1 MIAQFLFYFRH
12 SLNDLRVN
20 GQRTFFALLCIA
32 AGVAAIVSL
41 QTVAVMIGDTLA
53 GNLQATNR
61 GDIRIEL
68 PVAFGD
74 NENQDLLEQGETD
87 GVLQSDTQ
95 SIFGV
100 SNVTYSISLSGVEQI
115 QAWLDENYPDQV
127 ELTYPLVVAGPFEI
141 LTSNGIG
148 TAINAPESGEE
159 ATSVTPLLI
168 NPQLYPFY
176 AEVRSLDGTLLSDLI
191 QSPTDIVVDEHVAE
205 TLGVAVGDT
214 LRVNGANAD
223 FTLRGIVPTS
233 AEVTDPA
240 TGIFLALFGFYY
252 LDSSAIQYFDTQGDI
267 TTLYLRLQDTSRV
280 TEINNALIQRF
291 PYFDTR
297 NTEDLRD
304 MNEELVKQLNQLVTI
319 MGLVSLLIGSIGIVN
334 TMQVIV
340 RRRTIEIA
348 VLKTM
353 GLQGNQVTI
362 LFLVEAFIMGIIG
375 SLLGIVLGWATTFV
389 IKSVA
394 ETIISQEL
402 PFRIALMPA
411 LNGLGV
417 GVLVT
422 TIFGFLPTLSAGQV
436 RPGIVLRPNDQIVP
450 RAGCIET
457 IGALVLIVSALAMVA
472 QTILGNFLLAFGV
485 VFGAFMAAGII
496 YVLLLFLIWLIGRFV
511 PSMGIVDLKI
521 SLRQMLAARQRGAS
535 TLLAL
540 VVGVFSLSLI
550 TLFAE
555 TINNALNISLGASGD
570 VIVTTISEPTLQQ
583 VETTLNSLEGVTDYQ
598 TIRGFNGTLV
608 TVEQDG
614 TTYTLADIRQR
625 IDDATAAEQAQAVAF
640 GAPEDFEFSEAIL
653 ASFGAINA
661 FELDAMPE
669 ETLVAGRLPTAAD
682 AGHPVLVVRDS
693 DDIRAIGLQ
702 VGDFVTFEFT
712 AASPIAG
719 LGGGGEM
726 QTVTFEV
733 IGIVSNSLTVGLA
746 NSNVFTVVETLP
758 EDLTANSTQIYVYID
773 DEHIPQLRRELA
785 DIPGTFALETDVINK
800 LITSFIST
808 FTAFP
813 TMVAILGLIVGGVV
827 IANSVALAT
836 MERRREIA
844 VMKSI
849 GLQRERVLGMLL
861 LESGIMGL
869 IGGLIG
875 VGIGLVGL
883 VILSSGL
890 GGAQV
895 VPYGTAMLLMLLCIL
910 VALIATITSAWN
922 ASGEKPLNVLRYE

>member
-1 MIAQFLFYFRH
+1 MFAQFLFYFRH

-61 GDIRIEL
+61 GDIRVEL
-68 PVAFGD
+68 PFSFG
-74 NENQDLLEQGETD
+74 NEDSQTLLEQGETD

-95 SIFGV
+95 NVFGV
-100 SNVTYSISLSGVEQI
+100 SNTTYSISPSGVEQI
-115 QAWLDENYPDQV
+115 QAWLDENYPDQA
-127 ELTYPLVVAGPFEI
+127 ELTYPLAVADPFAI
-141 LTSNGIG
+141 LTGNGAG
-148 TAINAPESGEE
+148 TAINAPASGEE
-159 ATSVTPLLI
+159 ASSVTPLLI

-176 AEVRSLDGTLLSDLI
+176 SEVRSLDGTLLSELI
-191 QSPTDIVVDEHVAE
+191 QSPTDIVIDEHVAE

-214 LRVNGANAD
+214 LRISGANAD

-252 LDSSAIQYFDTQGDI
+252 LDSSAIQYFDTPGDI
-267 TTLYLRLQDTSRV
+267 TTVYMRLQDPSRV

-291 PYFDTR
+291 PYFNTR
-297 NTEDLRD
+297 TTEDLRD
-304 MNEELVKQLNQLVTI
+304 QNEELVKQLNQLVTI

-353 GLQGNQVTI
+353 GLQGNQITI
-362 LFLVEAFIMGIIG
+362 LFLVEAFIMGVIG
-375 SLLGIVLGWATTFV
+375 SLIGILLGWATTFV

-394 ETIISQEL
+394 ETLISQEL

-436 RPGIVLRPNDQIVP
+436 RPSTVLRPNDEIVP

-457 IGALVLIVSALAMVA
+457 IGALALIIGALALVA
-472 QTILGNFLLAFGV
+472 QTILGNLPLAVAV

-496 YVLLLFLIWLIGRFV
+496 YVLLLFLIWLIGRFF
-511 PSMGIVDLKI
+511 PSLGIVDLKI
-521 SLRQMLAARQRGAS
+521 SLRQMLAAKSRGAS

-555 TINNALNISLGASGD
+555 TINNALNVSLGASGD
-570 VIVTTISEPTLQQ
+570 VIVTTVSEPTLQQ
-583 VETTLNSLEGVTDYQ
+583 VETTLNSLEGVTGYQ
-598 TIRGFNGTLV
+598 TIRGYNGALV
-608 TVEQDG
+608 SVEQGG
-614 TTYTLADIRQR
+614 TTYSLDEIRQR
-625 IDDATAAEQAQAVAF
+625 VNDATEAQRAQAVAF
-640 GAPEDFEFSEAIL
+640 GAPEDFDLSEAIL
-653 ASFGAINA
+653 TSLGAINGY
-661 FELDAMPE
+661 EIDSIPE
-669 ETLVAGRLPTAAD
+669 ETLVAGRMPTAED
-682 AGHPVLVVRDS
+682 EGHPVLVVRDS
-693 DDIRAIGLQ
+693 DDIRSVGLQ
-702 VGDFVTFEFT
+702 VGDFITFEFT
-712 AASPIAG
+712 PTSPIPG
-719 LGGGGEM
+719 IGGGSS
-726 QTVTFEV
+726 QTVTFEI
-733 IGIVSNSLTVGLA
+733 IGVVSNSLSVGLA
-746 NSNVFTVVETLP
+746 NSNVFTAVESLP
-758 EDLTANSTQIYVYID
+758 TDLTPSSTQIYVYID

-785 DIPGTFALETDVINK
+785 SIPGTFALETDVINK

-827 IANSVALAT
+827 IANSVALST

-883 VILSSGL
+883 LILSSGL
-890 GGAQV
+890 GGVQV
-895 VPYGTAMLLMLLCIL
+895 IPYGTALLLMLLCIL
-910 VALIATITSAWN
+910 VALIATLTSAWN